1 MRDRRLDKADGLA
14 DEARRLSAA
23 GDHAGAERL
32 HRQAI
37 ALCREVY
44 AEQELDA
51 EDGVAD
57 PVEQGVAAHALADH
71 LGRLGG
77 SLRRADR
84 LDASLRAYNE
94 GAELERR
101 WRLDDTY
108 NRTNAITLTVELRPE
123 RIPTLE
129 RDVEE
134 VLRILRRQVEG
145 SRRGQWWAWSDLGL
159 LSLLIG
165 RQADADWAYDRYLD
179 CKPRKVDITS
189 TVDILH
195 RLHRA
200 VEPIQPDQA
209 AAVGAAAE
217 RLEAAMVR

>member
-23 GDHAGAERL
+23 GDHVGAERL
-32 HRQAI
+32 HREAI

-57 PVEQGVAAHALADH
+57 PVEQAVAAHALADH

-77 SLRRADR
+77 SLRRANLLAAS
-84 LDASLRAYNE
+84 LDAYDE
-94 GAELERR
+94 GAKLERR

-108 NRTNAITLTVELRPE
+108 NRTNAITLTVELHPE
-123 RIPTLE
+123 SIPAME
-129 RDVEE
+129 PDVEE
-134 VLRILRRQVEG
+134 VLRILRRQVKG
-145 SRRGQWWAWSDLGL
+145 ARRGQWWAWSDLGL

-165 RQADADWAYDRYLD
+165 RQADVDWAYDRYLD

-200 VEPIQPDQA
+200 VASVQPGQA
-209 AAVGAAAE
+209 AAISAVAD